1 MPIPARQQ
9 PAFTQQLLPPDA
21 PRPSCQPLPLSLAPS
36 AAPGTEQADTW
47 LGKAHQIDALHAA
60 HLLAEP
66 FLLVDLGLALLADAL
81 ELTARAA
88 LQRRC
93 FQVSSSAP
101 RVRRQAAKRPELLSK
116 LGAAAHLGLVLLVAL
131 AAGGVD
137 LVLDVLLRPQASTA
151 RPTRSARSPGE
162 ERALE
167 VRSLPCGPAWRR
179 CRP

>member
-101 RVRRQAAKRPELLSK
+101 RFADRQPRDLS
-116 LGAAAHLGLVLLVAL
+116 
-131 AAGGVD
+131 
-137 LVLDVLLRPQASTA
+137 
-151 RPTRSARSPGE
+151 
-162 ERALE
+162 
-167 VRSLPCGPAWRR
+167 C
-179 CRP
+179 

>member
-60 HLLAEP
+60 HLLAES

-88 LQRRC
+88 LQHRC

-101 RVRRQAAKRPELLSK
+101 RFADRQPRDLS
-116 LGAAAHLGLVLLVAL
+116 
-131 AAGGVD
+131 
-137 LVLDVLLRPQASTA
+137 
-151 RPTRSARSPGE
+151 
-162 ERALE
+162 
-167 VRSLPCGPAWRR
+167 C
-179 CRP
+179 